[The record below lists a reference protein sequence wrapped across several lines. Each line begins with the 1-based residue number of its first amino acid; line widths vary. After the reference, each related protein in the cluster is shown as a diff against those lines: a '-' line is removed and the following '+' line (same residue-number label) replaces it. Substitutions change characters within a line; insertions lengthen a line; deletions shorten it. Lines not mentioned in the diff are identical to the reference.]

1 MSDTDTPSDRK
12 KTLKMS
18 LRAKWGPGLD
28 LPKKGNQWVSNNI
41 LRQPL
46 PGRKYLNQ
54 DCPHLPSKVERTQ
67 RLSTESVQT
76 QRGKSERE
84 TVRGG
89 RTLTK
94 NLRLLALNT
103 SNTSI
108 SSSIKCYWK
117 GKMPNVVSK
126 RSSGLLPHATSHSQM
141 YMAEP
146 KGHTFEK
153 RKTRKSPV
161 VL

>member
-1 MSDTDTPSDRK
+1 
-12 KTLKMS
+12 MS
-18 LRAKWGPGLD
+18 LQAKWGPGLD

-41 LRQPL
+41 LRQSL
-46 PGRKYLNQ
+46 PGHKYLNQ
-54 DCPHLPSKVERTQ
+54 DCPHLPSKVERRQ
-67 RLSTESVQT
+67 RLSTESVQR

-94 NLRLLALNT
+94 NVRLLAALNT

-108 SSSIKCYWK
+108 SSSKKCYWK

-126 RSSGLLPHATSHSQM
+126 SSPGLLPHATSHSQM